1 MISFDDILALHEM
14 SISDYGGSK
23 GLRDKGLLESA
34 IARPFQT
41 FGGEYLYPSVV
52 EKAAAIMESIIVNHP
67 FVDGN
72 KRTGVL
78 AAITLLLEYS
88 ISLNASDEA
97 LYNFVID
104 VSTGKAKYDDIVK
117 WLKDNSSAT

>member
-52 EKAAAIMESIIVNHP
+52 EKSAAIMESIIVNHP

>member
-1 MISFDDILALHEM
+1 MISFDDILSLHEM

-88 ISLNASDEA
+88 ISLNASEEA

-117 WLKDNSSAT
+117 WLKGNSSAT

>member
-14 SISDYGGSK
+14 SIADYGGSK
-23 GLRDKGLLESA
+23 GLRDSGLLESA

-41 FGGEYLYPSVV
+41 FGGEYLYASAV

-72 KRTGVL
+72 KRTGML
-78 AAITLLLEYS
+78 AAVTLLLEYS
-88 ISLNASDEA
+88 ININASEEA